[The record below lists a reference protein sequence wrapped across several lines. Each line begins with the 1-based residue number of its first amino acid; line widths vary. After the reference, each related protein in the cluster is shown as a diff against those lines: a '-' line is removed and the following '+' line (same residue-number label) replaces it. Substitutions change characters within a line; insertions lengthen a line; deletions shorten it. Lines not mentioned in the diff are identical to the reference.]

1 MKKLLFSIFFLITIS
16 AFSQKEANFWYFGAN
31 AALDFNS
38 GSPIPVANSELNT
51 VEGCSSFS
59 NSKGELLFYVGAP
72 NPDARNLTIWN
83 KDNNPM
89 PFSDTLSGGQTLK
102 GDSSSSQS
110 ALTIPA
116 PKKDDVYYLFTVGS
130 TIGSVGENGFWY
142 YTVDMTKNGGLG
154 DITDGPTELHTSILK
169 DQWSEKVTAVRA
181 DACNTYWVISF
192 ATNNTFFAYKVDE
205 NGVDINNPV
214 VSNINGLF
222 ANDPRGYLKVSPD
235 GTKLVLA
242 NMREGAFLFDFD
254 DVTGKVSNFNNEA
267 TPQSLN
273 TNFENAYGV
282 EFSTSSRRLYLS
294 TGEFNGANENLFQ
307 YDITQP
313 TLTDVNTSRY
323 TVHTYFNTRGALQ
336 LGPDSKI
343 YWTSDKSTKISVV
356 NNPEELGAACNYSH
370 QSVDLGGAFATQG
383 LPPFLSSL
391 LLPIEITDAATGKIL
406 NNQTEQNCVG
416 EDLSVSP
423 EDVVAQAGSVITYE
437 WFYNTNT
444 TPIFTTKDLNLTNLA
459 VSNAGDYKLKVSLTD
474 VCGDT
479 TILEGIFKLEVYEAT
494 SAAQPT
500 NVFFCDIDN
509 DGFNTFDL
517 QNDVTP
523 EVLNGQDPAVF
534 EVKYFLSETDAD
546 ANINELTNPY
556 TNPTAFNNQT
566 IYARMH
572 NITAPNACYDIKKFT
587 LAVTGNPTPQ
597 TPTNYEQCDDTS
609 IGTDTDGFISTF
621 LLNTKDAEILGSLD
635 PAVYEIS
642 YHTTLF
648 GAQTDK
654 NTDVIDKNSPYR
666 NTSANSQL
674 IYVRIENIN
683 NTACNDTSKSFN
695 LIVDPL
701 PVIANNIVT
710 LRQCDTDA
718 DLITTVNLTLAE
730 KSISTNYTN
739 ETYKYYPTEN
749 DAINN
754 TAEIINQTAHPVTNG
769 DTLWVRTISNKTCY
783 RISRIE
789 IVVGFASDVAYT
801 EEFAVCDD
809 FLDVDGND
817 TINNNDTDGITYF
830 DLSSVET
837 DIKATFPVANR
848 PNLDVLIFETIADRD
863 AITNNIINTSNYRN
877 TNVPALTSQS
887 LYVKIIDKTNNDCQG
902 LGSFTILAQQPP
914 VNNKVLD
921 FNLCDDFDSGSFNDG
936 QNNDI
941 NLRDR
946 VNDILGGSQSTTD
959 FTVTFH
965 TSAADANSGNSP
977 ILNDTAY
984 TNQTRDLE
992 TVYVRVVNDITGCF
1006 NGHTSF
1012 DIIINPLPTI
1022 TNTIPDLEIC
1032 DIATAS
1038 DGDSRNRLAQDIN
1051 LSERDIDV
1059 LNGRDASLFDITYH
1073 RTRDNAI
1080 DGVLPLNKKN
1090 YTNDPTF
1097 TNFPADLSG
1106 DDPATEIIYISI
1118 LNTTTNCRYG
1128 IATLQLV
1135 IYPEPNIPLSTATNY
1150 IDCDNETDTNS
1161 DDANG
1166 VNGDITL
1173 KNKIPEILTNYTAS
1187 EYSNF
1192 TVTFHENLADV
1203 QSGANALN
1211 DNKYQNTVN
1220 NQTIYVRVVNNNTSC
1235 VHDDLTFNIIINP
1248 LPDFTVDTPVIVCL
1262 NNPQTRLE
1270 PINPAATYN
1279 YEWTLKGSTTILSTD
1294 AFYDATVGGTYIIS
1308 ATMQDGTGCK
1318 RNREVIVNESIS
1330 PTLTSDDLVIIDD
1343 TNNSGL
1349 DNYSIKIITENQNL
1363 GIGDYEF
1370 AIIDE
1375 NNSITGFQDEPL
1387 FNNILGGFYTVLVRD
1402 KNGCQPDAELEIAVV
1417 EYPKFLTPNG
1427 DGQNDTWKIKGA
1439 SSSFYP
1445 SSNITIFD
1453 RHGKVVAVISID
1465 DNGWDG
1471 TYNGKL
1477 LPSNDYWFK
1486 TQLVDRNGKSYQH
1499 QGHFSLLRR

>member
-1 MKKLLFSIFFLITIS
+1 MKKLLFSLFFLITVS
-16 AFSQKEANFWYFGAN
+16 VFSQKEANFWYFGTN
-31 AALDFNS
+31 VALDFNS
-38 GSPIPVANSELNT
+38 GIPLPVANSKLNT

-83 KDNNPM
+83 RDNNPM
-89 PFSDTLSGGQTLK
+89 PFSDIANGGQTLK

-116 PKKDDVYYLFTVGS
+116 PKKDDVYYLFTVGA
-130 TIGSVGENGFWY
+130 TIGNVGENGFWY
-142 YTVDMTKNGGLG
+142 YTIDMTKDGGLG
-154 DITDGPTELHTSILK
+154 DITSGPTELHTAALK
-169 DQWSEKVTAVRA
+169 NQWSEKVTAVRA

-192 ATNNTFFAYKVDE
+192 ATGNTFFAYKVDE
-205 NGVDINNPV
+205 NGVDISNPV
-214 VSNINGLF
+214 ISSINGLF

-242 NMREGAFLFDFD
+242 NMTSGAFLFDFD
-254 DVTGKVSNFNNEA
+254 DVTGKVTNYNNETA
-267 TPQSLN
+267 PQLLN
-273 TNFENAYGV
+273 TNSENAYGV
-282 EFSTSSRRLYLS
+282 EFSTSSRRLYVS
-294 TGEFNGANENLFQ
+294 TGEFNGAFENLFQ

-313 TLTDVNTSRY
+313 TLADVNTSRY

-343 YWTSDKSTKISVV
+343 YWTSDKSTKISVI
-356 NNPEELGAACNYSH
+356 NNPEELGAACNYAH
-370 QSVDLGGAFATQG
+370 RSVDLGGAFATQG

-391 LLPIEITDAATGKIL
+391 LLPIKITDATTGKVL

-416 EDLSVSP
+416 EDLTVIP
-423 EDVVAQAGSVITYE
+423 EDVIAQAGSVITYE

-444 TPIFTTKDLNLTNLA
+444 IPISTTKNLLLNNLV
-459 VSNAGDYKLKVSLTD
+459 VSNTGDYKLKVSLTD

-479 TILEGIFKLEVYEAT
+479 TTLEGIFKLEVYEAI
-494 SAAQPT
+494 SATKPT
-500 NVFFCDIDN
+500 NIFFCDIDN
-509 DGFNTFDL
+509 DGFNSFDL
-517 QNDVTP
+517 QNTVTP
-523 EVLNGQDPAVF
+523 EILNSQDPTIF
-534 EVKYFLSETDAD
+534 EVKYFLSQAD
-546 ANINELTNPY
+546 ANANTNELTNPY
-556 TNPTAFNNQT
+556 TNPTAFSNQT

-572 NITAPNACYDIKKFT
+572 NITAPNACYDVKNFI

-597 TPTNYEQCDDTS
+597 APTDYEECDDAFN
-609 IGTDTDGFISTF
+609 GTDTDGFFNNFS
-621 LLNTKDAEILGSLD
+621 LNTKDAEILGSLD
-635 PAVYEIS
+635 PTVYEIS
-642 YHTTLF
+642 YHTTLS
-648 GAQTDK
+648 GAQSNK

-674 IYVRIENIN
+674 IYVRVENKN
-683 NTACNDTSKSFN
+683 NSACNDTSKSFN
-695 LIVDPL
+695 LLVNPL

-730 KSISTNYTN
+730 KNISTNYTN
-739 ETYKYYPTEN
+739 ETFKYYPTEN

-754 TAEIINQTAHPVTNG
+754 TAEIINQTTHHVTNG
-769 DTLWVRTISNKTCY
+769 DSIWAKTISNKTCS
-783 RISRIE
+783 RISRINI
-789 IVVGFASDVAYT
+789 IVGYASDVTYSK
-801 EEFAVCDD
+801 EFALCDD
-809 FLDVDGND
+809 FLDADGNN
-817 TINNNDTDGITYF
+817 TANNSDTDGITYF

-837 DIKATFPVANR
+837 DIKATFPPANR
-848 PNLDVLIFETIADRD
+848 PNLEVLIFETIADRD
-863 AITNNIINTSNYRN
+863 AVTNNITNTSNYRN
-877 TNVPALTSQS
+877 TNVPAITSQS
-887 LYVKIIDKTNNDCQG
+887 LYIKIIDKTNNDCQG
-902 LGSFTILAQQPP
+902 LGSFNILAQQPP
-914 VNNKVLD
+914 IANKVVD

-936 QNNDI
+936 QNINI

-946 VNDILGGSQSTTD
+946 LNDILGTSQPTSD
-959 FTVTFH
+959 YTVTFH
-965 TSAADANSGNSP
+965 TTATDANSGNSP
-977 ILNDTAY
+977 ILNDTNY

-992 TVYVRVVNDITGCF
+992 TIYVRVVNDNTGCF
-1006 NGHTSF
+1006 NDHTTF

-1022 TNTIPDLEIC
+1022 TDAIPNLEVC
-1032 DIATAS
+1032 DIATTS
-1038 DGDSRNRLAQDIN
+1038 DGDSRNRLVQNIN
-1051 LSERDIDV
+1051 LSDRDIDV

-1080 DGVLPLNKKN
+1080 NGVLPLNKTN
-1090 YTNDPTF
+1090 YTNDPAY

-1135 IYPEPNIPLSTATNY
+1135 IYPEPNIPLNTTTNY

-1166 VNGDITL
+1166 INGDITL

-1211 DNKYQNTVN
+1211 DSKYQNTVN
-1220 NQTIYVRVVNNNTSC
+1220 NQTIYVRIVNNNTSC

-1279 YEWTLKGSTTILSTD
+1279 YEWTLKGDPTILSTD
-1294 AFYDATVGGTYIIS
+1294 AFYDVTVGGTYIIS
-1308 ATMQDGTGCK
+1308 ATMQDGTSCK
-1318 RNREVIVNESIS
+1318 RNREIIVNESIN
-1330 PTLTSDDLVIIDD
+1330 PTLTSNDVVIIDD

-1349 DNYSIKIITENQNL
+1349 DNYAIKIITANQNL

-1370 AIIDE
+1370 AIVNED
-1375 NNSITGFQDEPL
+1375 NNITGFQDEPL
-1387 FNNILGGFYTVLVRD
+1387 FENITGGFYTILVRD

-1453 RHGKVVAVISID
+1453 RHGKIVAVISID
-1465 DNGWDG
+1465 DDGWDG
-1471 TYNGKL
+1471 TYNGKI

-1486 TQLVDRNGKSYQH
+1486 IQLIDRNGKSHQD
-1499 QGHFSLLRR
+1499 QGHFSLLRK